1 MIPVQWMTRRLKI
14 PRKPQEKRM
23 RATATLAAVLL
34 FGSIAAAC
42 GPRQVEV
49 RTAPTQ
55 GAEVAIHFTNNLSK
69 AVNVFVNAGGSDQ
82 FVRQVAANTTEHLP
96 VAGITA
102 GTVVTLK
109 ATPIDGSSGYSRSG
123 VTMTDMTTWRVP

>member
-1 MIPVQWMTRRLKI
+1 MRAIPVV
-14 PRKPQEKRM
+14 
-23 RATATLAAVLL
+23 LASALM
-34 FGSIAAAC
+34 FAAAC

-55 GAEVAIHFTNNLSK
+55 SAEVAIHFTNNLSK
-69 AVNVFVNAGGSDQ
+69 AVNVYVNAGGSDQ
-82 FVRQVAANTTEHLP
+82 FVRQVGANSTEHLAVP
-96 VAGITA
+96 GIAA

-109 ATPIDGSSGYSRSG
+109 ANPVDGSNGYSRAN

>member
-1 MIPVQWMTRRLKI
+1 
-14 PRKPQEKRM
+14 M
-23 RATATLAAVLL
+23 RATLAAVLL
-34 FGSIAAAC
+34 FVAAC

-55 GAEVAIHFTNNLSK
+55 SADVAIHFTNNLSQ
-69 AVNVFVNAGGSDQ
+69 AVNVYVNSGGSDL

-96 VAGITA
+96 VPGIRS

-109 ATPIDGSSGYSRSG
+109 ATPVDGSNQYSRSG
-123 VTMTDMTTWRVP
+123 VTMTETVTWRVP